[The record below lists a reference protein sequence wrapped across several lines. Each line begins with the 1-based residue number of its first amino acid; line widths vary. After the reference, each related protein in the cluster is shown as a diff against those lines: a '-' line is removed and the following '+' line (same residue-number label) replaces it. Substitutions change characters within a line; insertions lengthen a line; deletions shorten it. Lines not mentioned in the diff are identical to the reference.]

1 MSASQLVLPLP
12 PHRNQQLFS
21 DYYLNTIL
29 PQREDWHHL
38 TAQAAQAM
46 TAIQAIYAA
55 YTPSSNEKEAQTE
68 ERWIR
73 PVLKALGHIFE
84 VQAALTS
91 PDGTKIPD
99 YVFYRDLD
107 ALNANK
113 GKTLTD
119 ALPTQGMIAI
129 GDAKYWDRPLDVT
142 IIKDKNKDIFNNKNP
157 SYQIAFYIQ
166 HSGAEWGILTNGR
179 LWRLFHKDTAHKLER
194 YYEVDLPALLERNDP
209 VAFLYF
215 YVFFRRTAFDDH
227 ALGLRAILQASTDF
241 ARGISENLKQQV
253 YAALRHISQGFLD
266 YPPNHLSPDAATLKT
281 IYDNS
286 LIVLYRL
293 LFVFYA
299 EARELLPLRES
310 EQYRDYYSL
319 EAIKRRVAYLNDSG
333 KKLLSSSAT
342 FWSLLR
348 ELFGIIN
355 AGSPPLQVATF
366 NGGLF
371 DPKSHPFLEE
381 KKIGDAHLL
390 QALDMLARVDKKYID
405 YRDLAERH
413 LGTIYEGLLEYHLE
427 PTPPM
432 DGWSV
437 DLLNDKGERKA
448 TGSFYTPDYIV
459 KYIVDQTVGPAVRRA
474 VEGVTDESAQVQAIL
489 AVNVCDPSMGS
500 GHFLVEATE
509 YIARFL
515 VDLGVAPAL
524 TPNPSPSGRG
534 EFGLPLPEGEG
545 WGEGRE
551 SDMAYW
557 KRRVA
562 QSCIYGVDL
571 NPLAVDLAKLSL
583 WLVTVAKNKP
593 LSFLDHHLRCGN
605 ALIGARLDDLHMNGT
620 AKANGHAKKAQS
632 AVAAGQLML
641 LDDDAFRQSMS
652 SAVDTMWLIEDKAAN
667 TVEEVKEQEQTYRD
681 MRADLTRTY
690 GRLAN
695 LTTAQHFGLNI
706 PSDLRNALTDYATG
720 RGVAAVR
727 QIIELLDQADTI
739 ADQRRFFHW
748 ELEFPEVFFDHHGV
762 PLGKA
767 AGFDAVVGNPPYI
780 RSLRLKE
787 SDVRAWAYYA
797 ATYQAAATHKYDIY
811 LCFADQGL
819 RLLNQAAHL
828 GLIMP
833 NKWLTTQVGEALRA
847 SVAARQSLTQLVDFG
862 AFQVFAEATTYTCL
876 LFLTGASCAVAS
888 IATLQQ
894 AKERSQPLPGVQ
906 GVWAQRRLPT
916 TALSDA
922 PWTISFGATDALMQ
936 KLQPLT
942 PLQRVATIFVGT
954 GTNAEQVFFMQRKGQ
969 RYFSRSLNTWVEI
982 EASLMRPALTGKD
995 IDPYTYHTENYLL
1008 FPYRH
1013 RQADD
1018 KIELIPPQEM
1028 QAAYPHAWSY
1038 LTHPANRALLE
1049 GRDNGDFAQ
1058 HPHWYGYGRPQ
1069 NQHLLGQIKLVLP
1082 DVAGRAECA
1091 YDGEG
1096 RYIID
1101 TAYGVQIKP
1110 GSLLTL
1116 PALATLL
1123 NSSLMTFFL
1132 QQTGTDLR
1140 GGYFRMKTAYLNPFP
1155 LPPITFTTPDSER
1168 ASLRDDGIALYA
1180 TGEQSELL
1188 AFCKSRLTAE
1198 PEQSDVVHDVLAH
1211 LAEQMS
1217 DLHKQRQSAL
1227 EDLMLDLEGV
1237 LAPGQL
1243 AQIGRLYTPPRPPKD
1258 DDKDVAAKQATYKAT
1273 LATAQ
1278 SQLGDL
1284 ATSRLELRADIGAMS
1299 ETQWKWLLKERLK
1312 NKLGSMADLVKVY
1325 RTRQPAIAA
1334 LDARIAAT
1342 DRLIDQ
1348 IVYALYGLTDQEVA
1362 LVEGQPAM

>member
-1 MSASQLVLPLP
+1 MSASQLSLPLP

-29 PQREDWHHL
+29 PQREDWKHL
-38 TAQAAQAM
+38 AGQAAQAM

-55 YTPSSNEKEAQTE
+55 YTPSSNEAQTE
-68 ERWIR
+68 EGWIR
-73 PVLKALGHIFE
+73 PVLKALGHTFE
-84 VQAALTS
+84 IQAALKT

-113 GKTLTD
+113 DKTLTD

-142 IIKDKNKDIFNNKNP
+142 IKDKNKDLFNNKNP

-179 LWRLFHKDTAHKLER
+179 LWRLFHTDTAHKLER
-194 YYEVDLPALLERNDP
+194 YYEVSLPELLEHNDP
-209 VAFLYF
+209 ATFLYF
-215 YVFFRRTAFDDH
+215 YAFFRRAAFDDH

-253 YAALRHISQGFLD
+253 YAALRHIAQGFLD

-310 EQYRDYYSL
+310 DQYRDSYSL
-319 EAIKRRVAYLNDSG
+319 EAITHEVAQRIDGG
-333 KKLLSSSAT
+333 KMLLSSSAL
-342 FWSLLR
+342 FWSRLR
-348 ELFGIIN
+348 ELFVIIN

-371 DPKSHPFLEE
+371 DPQHHSFLEE
-381 KKIGDAHLL
+381 KRIGDAHLL

-427 PTPPM
+427 PILST

-459 KYIVDQTVGPAVRRA
+459 KYIVDQTVGPALRRVVA
-474 VEGVTDESAQVQAIL
+474 GVKNESAQVQAIL
-489 AVNVCDPSMGS
+489 AVNICDPAMGS

-524 TPNPSPSGRG
+524 TPNPSPGG
-534 EFGLPLPEGEG
+534 VG
-545 WGEGRE
+545 GEGRE

-571 NPLAVDLAKLSL
+571 NPLAVDLSKLSL

-605 ALIGARLDDLHMNGT
+605 ALIGARLDDLHMNGA

-641 LDDDAFRQSMS
+641 LDDDTFRQSMS
-652 SAVDTMWLIEDKAAN
+652 SAVDSMWMIEDKAAN
-667 TVEEVKEQEQTYRD
+667 TVEEVKEQEQIYRD
-681 MRADLTRTY
+681 MRANLTRTY
-690 GRLAN
+690 SRLAN
-695 LTTAQHFGLNI
+695 LTTAHHFGMSI

-720 RGVAAVR
+720 RGIAAMR
-727 QIIELLDQADTI
+727 QIVELLDQADALATE
-739 ADQRRFFHW
+739 RRFFHW
-748 ELEFPEVFFDHHGV
+748 ELEFPEVFFDKHGH
-762 PLGKA
+762 PLGNG

-797 ATYQAAATHKYDIY
+797 ATYQAAATREYDIY
-811 LCFADQGL
+811 MCFVDKGMS
-819 RLLNQAAHL
+819 LLTHTAYL
-828 GLIMP
+828 GLIIP
-833 NKWLTTQVGEALRA
+833 NKWLTTQVGESLRSIVAQKHALA
-847 SVAARQSLTQLVDFG
+847 HLVDFG
-862 AFQVFAEATTYTCL
+862 SFQVFADVTTYTCL
-876 LFLTGASCAVAS
+876 LFLTDASCKIAS
-888 IATLQQ
+888 IAALLQANEQ
-894 AKERSQPLPGVQ
+894 SHPLPGIQ
-906 GVWAQRRLPT
+906 GVWEDRLLPT
-916 TALSDA
+916 AQLSGA
-922 PWTISFGATDALMQ
+922 PWTIFFGATDALMQ
-936 KLQPLT
+936 KLRPLA
-942 PLQRVATIFVGT
+942 PLQDVAAVFKGT
-954 GTNAEQVFFMQRKGQ
+954 GTSADQVFFMQRKGQ
-969 RYFSRSLNTWVEI
+969 HYFSRSLNTWVEI

-995 IDPYTYHTENYLL
+995 IDPYSYHTENYLL
-1008 FPYRH
+1008 FPYR
-1013 RQADD
+1013 QASNE
-1018 KIELIPPQEM
+1018 IELIPPQEM

-1058 HPHWYGYGRPQ
+1058 RPHWYGYGRPQ

-1101 TAYGVQIKP
+1101 TAYGVQIRP

-1155 LPPITFTTPDSER
+1155 LPHITFTTPESAR
-1168 ASLRDDGIALYA
+1168 AALRDDGIALYA
-1180 TGEQSELL
+1180 TGRHGELL
-1188 AFCKSRLTAE
+1188 AFCTSCLTAE
-1198 PEQSDVVHDVLAH
+1198 PEQSDVVHDLLAH
-1211 LAEQMS
+1211 LAEQMI

-1227 EDLMLDLEGV
+1227 EDLTLDLEGV

-1243 AQIGRLYTPPRPPKD
+1243 EQIGRLYTPPRPPKN
-1258 DDKDVAAKQATYKAT
+1258 DDKDFGAKQAKYAAT
-1273 LATAQ
+1273 LAAAQ
-1278 SQLGDL
+1278 SQLGDM
-1284 ATSRLELRADIGAMS
+1284 AASRLELRADIGAIS

-1312 NKLGSMADLVKVY
+1312 QKLGSMADLVKVY
-1325 RTRQPAIAA
+1325 RTRQPAVAA

-1348 IVYALYGLTDQEVA
+1348 IVYALYGLTDEEIA
-1362 LVEGQPAM
+1362 LVEG

>member
-1 MSASQLVLPLP
+1 MSASQLSLPLP

-29 PQREDWHHL
+29 RQREDWQHL
-38 TAQAAQAM
+38 AAQSAQAM

-55 YTPSSNEKEAQTE
+55 YTPSSKEKEAQTE

-99 YVFYRDLD
+99 YVFYRDRD

-209 VAFLYF
+209 VVFLYF

-253 YAALRHISQGFLD
+253 YAALRHIAQGFLD

-319 EAIKRRVAYLNDSG
+319 EAIKREVSHLNDSG
-333 KKLLSSSAT
+333 KKLLPSSAT
-342 FWSLLR
+342 FWSRLR
-348 ELFGIIN
+348 DLFVIID
-355 AGSPPLQVATF
+355 AGSPPLHVATF

-371 DPKSHPFLEE
+371 DPQQHSFLEE
-381 KKIGDAHLL
+381 KSIGDAHLL
-390 QALDMLARVDKKYID
+390 QALDMLARVDGKYID

-427 PTPPM
+427 ALTPALSQRERESELPSPR
-432 DGWSV
+432 GRGAGGEGFTI

-474 VEGVTDESAQVQAIL
+474 VEGVKDESAQVQAIL
-489 AVNVCDPSMGS
+489 AVNICDPAMGS

-515 VDLGVAPAL
+515 VDRAL
-524 TPNPSPSGRG
+524 VPGDDADG
-534 EFGLPLPEGEG
+534 EADL
-545 WGEGRE
+545 
-551 SDMAYW
+551 AYW

-571 NPLAVDLAKLSL
+571 NPLAVDLSKLSL

-605 ALIGARLDDLHMNGT
+605 ALIGARLDDLRMNGA

-641 LDDDAFRQSMS
+641 LDDDAFRQNMS
-652 SAVDTMWLIEDKAAN
+652 SAVDSMWMIEDKAAN

-681 MRADLTRTY
+681 MRANLTRTY
-690 GRLAN
+690 SRLAN

-727 QIIELLDQADTI
+727 QIVDLLDQADALATES
-739 ADQRRFFHW
+739 RFFHW

-762 PLGKA
+762 PLGEQG
-767 AGFDAVVGNPPYI
+767 GFDAVVGNPPYI
-780 RSLRLKE
+780 RAETADKEQRSYIITSGQYTTAWGRFDVYLIFIEKSISLLKKKGVFSYIVPSAVLTINYAE
-787 SDVRAWAYYA
+787 KLRAWMIAQKTIRVIVDARGENVFPGIGVSPCILVIDNLVAGPDHEVEIVSLPQFRKGAFRKNVTQSQFERLSGSAFQLDVAITDDHLRQKIAAISVPLASYCYFTTGLVGHNPRTGDSVDRLVHHDALGEASKPYVEAKEWDGRYSWLTPMRYIEYRPLEMHRPKYA
-797 ATYQAAATHKYDIY
+797 ELFEAPKILVQRISSNKKIPATLDT
-811 LCFADQGL
+811 QGVYV
-819 RLLNQAAHL
+819 NHVINCCVKAEDVIHL
-828 GLIMP
+828 GSKRLHYDVNIFDLP
-833 NKWLTTQVGEALRA
+833 NGY
-847 SVAARQSLTQLVDFG
+847 SL
-862 AFQVFAEATTYTCL
+862 Y
-876 LFLTGASCAVAS
+876 
-888 IATLQQ
+888 
-894 AKERSQPLPGVQ
+894 
-906 GVWAQRRLPT
+906 
-916 TALSDA
+916 
-922 PWTISFGATDALMQ
+922 
-936 KLQPLT
+936 
-942 PLQRVATIFVGT
+942 
-954 GTNAEQVFFMQRKGQ
+954 
-969 RYFSRSLNTWVEI
+969 
-982 EASLMRPALTGKD
+982 
-995 IDPYTYHTENYLL
+995 
-1008 FPYRH
+1008 
-1013 RQADD
+1013 
-1018 KIELIPPQEM
+1018 
-1028 QAAYPHAWSY
+1028 
-1038 LTHPANRALLE
+1038 
-1049 GRDNGDFAQ
+1049 
-1058 HPHWYGYGRPQ
+1058 
-1069 NQHLLGQIKLVLP
+1069 
-1082 DVAGRAECA
+1082 
-1091 YDGEG
+1091 
-1096 RYIID
+1096 
-1101 TAYGVQIKP
+1101 
-1110 GSLLTL
+1110 
-1116 PALATLL
+1116 
-1123 NSSLMTFFL
+1123 FFL
-1132 QQTGTDLR
+1132 AVIASSTLGYYHNRFLSPGIDIFPETLR
-1140 GGYFRMKTAYLNPFP
+1140 QIPIRR
-1155 LPPITFTTPDSER
+1155 ITFTTPDAER
-1168 ASLRDDGIALYA
+1168 AALRDDGVALYA
-1180 TGEQSELL
+1180 TGTLSELL
-1188 AFCKSRLTAE
+1188 TFCKSRLTAE

-1211 LAEQMS
+1211 LAEQMI

-1243 AQIGRLYTPPRPPKD
+1243 AQIGRLYTPPRPPKG
-1258 DDKDVAAKQATYKAT
+1258 DDKDFAAKQATYMAT

-1284 ATSRLELRADIGAMS
+1284 AASRMELRANIGAIS

-1312 NKLGSMADLVKVY
+1312 QKLGSMADLVKVY

-1334 LDARIAAT
+1334 FDARIAAT

-1348 IVYALYGLTDQEVA
+1348 IVYALYGLTDEEIA
-1362 LVEGQPAM
+1362 LVEG

>member
-1 MSASQLVLPLP
+1 MSASQLALPMP

-29 PQREDWHHL
+29 PQREDWQHL
-38 TAQAAQAM
+38 AAQSAQAM
-46 TAIQAIYAA
+46 TAIQAISAA
-55 YTPSSNEKEAQTE
+55 YTPSSNEAQTE
-68 ERWIR
+68 EGWIK
-73 PVLKALGHIFE
+73 PVLKALGHTFE
-84 VQAALTS
+84 IQAALTS
-91 PDGTKIPD
+91 PDGTKKPD

-142 IIKDKNKDIFNNKNP
+142 IKDKNKDLFTNKNP
-157 SYQIAFYIQ
+157 SYQIAFYMQ

-209 VAFLYF
+209 VVFLYF

-253 YAALRHISQGFLD
+253 YAALRHIAQGFLD

-319 EAIKRRVAYLNDSG
+319 EAIKREVSHLNDSG
-333 KKLLSSSAT
+333 KKLLPSSAT
-342 FWSLLR
+342 FWSRLR
-348 ELFGIIN
+348 DLFVIID
-355 AGSPPLQVATF
+355 AGSPPLHVATF

-371 DPKSHPFLEE
+371 DPQQHSFLEE
-381 KKIGDAHLL
+381 KSIGDAHLL

-474 VEGVTDESAQVQAIL
+474 VAGVKDESAQVRAIM
-489 AVNVCDPSMGS
+489 AVNICDPAMGS

-515 VDLGVAPAL
+515 VDLAL
-524 TPNPSPSGRG
+524 VPDADAQG
-534 EFGLPLPEGEG
+534 EADL
-545 WGEGRE
+545 
-551 SDMAYW
+551 AYW

-605 ALIGARLDDLHMNGT
+605 ALIGARLDDLRMNGA
-620 AKANGHAKKAQS
+620 AKAKGHAKKAKS

-641 LDDDAFRQSMS
+641 LDDDVFRQSIS
-652 SAVDTMWLIEDKAAN
+652 SAVDNMWLIESKAAN
-667 TVEEVKEQEQTYRD
+667 TVEVVKEQEQIYTNL
-681 MRADLTRTY
+681 RASLTRTY

-695 LTTAQHFGLNI
+695 LTTAQHFGLSI

-720 RGVAAVR
+720 RVVATMR
-727 QIIELLDQADTI
+727 QIVELLDQADALATE
-739 ADQRRFFHW
+739 RRFFHW
-748 ELEFPEVFFDHHGV
+748 ELEFPEVFFDRHGF
-762 PLGKA
+762 PLGERG
-767 AGFDAVVGNPPYI
+767 GFDAVVGNPPYI

-797 ATYQAAATHKYDIY
+797 ATYQAAATREYDIY
-811 LCFADQGL
+811 MCFVDKGMS
-819 RLLNQAAHL
+819 LLTQTAYL
-828 GLIMP
+828 GLIIP
-833 NKWLTTQVGEALRA
+833 NKWLTTQVGESLRSMVAKKHALA
-847 SVAARQSLTQLVDFG
+847 HLVDFG
-862 AFQVFAEATTYTCL
+862 SFQVFADVTTYTCL
-876 LFLTGASCAVAS
+876 LFLTNTSCKIAS
-888 IATLQQ
+888 IAALLQANEQ
-894 AKERSQPLPGVQ
+894 SHPLPGIQ
-906 GVWAQRRLPT
+906 GVWEDRLLPT
-916 TALSDA
+916 AQLSGA

-936 KLQPLT
+936 KLRPLAS
-942 PLQRVATIFVGT
+942 LQDVATIFKGT
-954 GTNAEQVFFMQRKGQ
+954 GTSADQVFFMQRKGQ
-969 RYFSRSLNTWVEI
+969 HYVSRSLHTWVEI
-982 EASLMRPALTGKD
+982 EAALMRPALTGKD
-995 IDPYTYHTENYLL
+995 IDPYSYHTENYLL
-1008 FPYRH
+1008 FPYR
-1013 RQADD
+1013 QANNE
-1018 KIELIPPQEM
+1018 IELISPQEM
-1028 QAAYPHAWSY
+1028 QAAYPKAWSY
-1038 LTHPANRALLE
+1038 LTHPVNRELLE

-1058 HPHWYGYGRPQ
+1058 RPHWYGYGRPQ

-1123 NSSLMTFFL
+1123 NSSLLTFFL

-1155 LPPITFTTPDSER
+1155 LPPITFTTPDAER
-1168 ASLRDDGIALYA
+1168 TALRDEGVALYA
-1180 TGEQSELL
+1180 TCTLSELL
-1188 AFCKSRLTAE
+1188 AFCKARLAAQ
-1198 PEQSDVVHDVLAH
+1198 PAQSDVVHDLLAH
-1211 LAEQMS
+1211 LAEQMI

-1227 EDLMLDLEGV
+1227 EDLTLDLEGV

-1258 DDKDVAAKQATYKAT
+1258 DDKDFAAKQATYMAA
-1273 LATAQ
+1273 LAAAQ
-1278 SQLGDL
+1278 AQLGDL
-1284 ATSRLELRADIGAMS
+1284 AASRLELRADIGAMS
-1299 ETQWKWLLKERLK
+1299 ENQWKWLLKARLK
-1312 NKLGSMADLVKVY
+1312 QKLGSMADLVKVY
-1325 RTRQPAIAA
+1325 RTRQPAIAT
-1334 LDARIAAT
+1334 LDARIATT

-1348 IVYALYGLTDQEVA
+1348 IVYALYGLTDEEIA
-1362 LVEGQPAM
+1362 LVEGQPAAAESQREDTAG

>member
-1 MSASQLVLPLP
+1 MSASQLSLPLP

-99 YVFYRDLD
+99 YVFYRDRD

-129 GDAKYWDRPLDVT
+129 GDAKSWDRPLDVT
-142 IIKDKNKDIFNNKNP
+142 IKDKNKDIFNNKNP

-194 YYEVDLPALLERNDP
+194 YYEVSLPELLEHNDP
-209 VAFLYF
+209 AAFLYF

-227 ALGLRAILQASTDF
+227 ALGLRAMLQASTDF

-253 YAALRHISQGFLD
+253 YAALRHIAQGFLD

-310 EQYRDYYSL
+310 DQYRDSYSL
-319 EAIKRRVAYLNDSG
+319 EAIKREVAQRIDGG
-333 KKLLSSSAT
+333 KMLLSSSAM
-342 FWSLLR
+342 FWPRLR
-348 ELFGIIN
+348 ELFGIID

-371 DPKSHPFLEE
+371 DPQQHSFLEE
-381 KKIGDAHLL
+381 KSIGDAHLL
-390 QALDMLARVDKKYID
+390 QALDMLARVDGKYID

-427 PTPPM
+427 ALTPALSQRERESELPSPR
-432 DGWSV
+432 GRGAGGEGFTI
-437 DLLNDKGERKA
+437 DLVNDKGERKA

-474 VEGVTDESAQVQAIL
+474 VEGVKDESAQVQAIL
-489 AVNVCDPSMGS
+489 AVTICDPAMGS

-515 VDLGVAPAL
+515 VDLGVDPAL

-534 EFGLPLPEGEG
+534 AG
-545 WGEGRE
+545 GEGRE

-605 ALIGARLDDLHMNGT
+605 ALVGARLDDLRMNGA
-620 AKANGHAKKAQS
+620 AKAKGHAKKAKS

-641 LDDDAFRQSMS
+641 LDDDVFRQSIS
-652 SAVDTMWLIEDKAAN
+652 SAVDNMWLIESKAAN
-667 TVEEVKEQEQTYRD
+667 TVEVVKEQEQIYINL
-681 MRADLTRTY
+681 RASLTRTY

-695 LTTAQHFGLNI
+695 LTTAQHFGLSI

-720 RGVAAVR
+720 RTIAAMR
-727 QIIELLDQADTI
+727 QIVELLDQADAI
-739 ADQRRFFHW
+739 ATTRRFFHW
-748 ELEFPEVFFDHHGV
+748 ELEFPEVFFDHHGY
-762 PLGKA
+762 PLGERG
-767 AGFDAVVGNPPYI
+767 GFDAVVGNPPYI

-797 ATYQAAATHKYDIY
+797 ATYQAAATREYDIY
-811 LCFADQGL
+811 MCFVDKGMS
-819 RLLNQAAHL
+819 LLTQTAYL
-828 GLIMP
+828 GLIIP
-833 NKWLTTQVGEALRA
+833 NKWLTTQVGESLRSMVAKKHALA
-847 SVAARQSLTQLVDFG
+847 HLVDFG
-862 AFQVFAEATTYTCL
+862 SFQVFADVTTYTCL
-876 LFLTGASCAVAS
+876 LFLTNTSCKIAS
-888 IATLQQ
+888 IAALLQANEQ
-894 AKERSQPLPGVQ
+894 SHPLPGIQ
-906 GVWAQRRLPT
+906 GVWEDRLLPT
-916 TALSDA
+916 AQLSGA
-922 PWTISFGATDALMQ
+922 PWTIFFGATDALMQ
-936 KLQPLT
+936 KLRHLA
-942 PLQRVATIFVGT
+942 PLQEVAAIFKGT
-954 GTNAEQVFFMQRKGQ
+954 GTSADQVFFMQCKGQ
-969 RYFSRSLNTWVEI
+969 HYFSRSLHTWVEI

-995 IDPYTYHTENYLL
+995 IDPYSYHTENYLL
-1008 FPYRH
+1008 FPYR
-1013 RQADD
+1013 QANNE
-1018 KIELIPPQEM
+1018 IELISPQEM

-1038 LTHPANRALLE
+1038 LTHPVNRALLE

-1058 HPHWYGYGRPQ
+1058 RPHWYGYGRPQ

-1123 NSSLMTFFL
+1123 NSSLLTFFL

-1155 LPPITFTTPDSER
+1155 LPRITFTTPDAER
-1168 ASLRDDGIALYA
+1168 AALRDDGVALYA
-1180 TGEQSELL
+1180 TGNHSALL
-1188 AFCKSRLTAE
+1188 AFCKARLTAE

-1211 LAEQMS
+1211 LAEQMI
-1217 DLHKQRQSAL
+1217 DLHKQRLSAL
-1227 EDLMLDLEGV
+1227 EDLTLDLEGV
-1237 LAPGQL
+1237 LASGQL
-1243 AQIGRLYTPPRPPKD
+1243 AQIGRLYTPPRSPKN
-1258 DDKDVAAKQATYKAT
+1258 DDKDGAAKYAAT
-1273 LATAQ
+1273 LAAAQ

-1284 ATSRLELRADIGAMS
+1284 ATGRLELRADIGAIS
-1299 ETQWKWLLKERLK
+1299 ENQWKWLLKERLK
-1312 NKLGSMADLVKVY
+1312 QKLGSMADLVKVY

-1334 LDARIAAT
+1334 FDARIAAT

-1348 IVYALYGLTDQEVA
+1348 IVYALYGLTDDEIA
-1362 LVEGQPAM
+1362 LVEG